1 MNIKTLS
8 PIALVLAATSASAG
22 GLSIDTVEQSM
33 NSESWVV
40 TYTEAQEIKAQGPL
54 TAFDSYVN
62 EVQDFVDTESLRHD
76 YDGQS

>member
-1 MNIKTLS
+1 MNIKTLL
-8 PIALVLAATSASAG
+8 PIAFVLAATSASAG

-33 NSESWVV
+33 NSESWVA
-40 TYTEAQEIKAQGPL
+40 TYTEAQAIKAQGPL

-62 EVQDFVDTESLRHD
+62 EVKDFVETESLRHD